1 MKKVMLL
8 LTTVLVALVVIAPA
22 GAASGGRFVGVP
34 ECTADDHGNVT
45 CTARVAGLTDG
56 VDLAYVVFEME
67 WACIADP
74 TITVTA
80 TTGDFIVDRIQ
91 NGRLFTVHN
100 SGRDPLF
107 YEIIF
112 GIDFGCPGDAWTAVR
127 YTNVTVALYFSG
139 LSYNVGT
146 IYPS

>member
-1 MKKVMLL
+1 MKKVI
-8 LTTVLVALVVIAPA
+8 LTIAAVLAALVVIAPA
-22 GAASGGRFVGVP
+22 GAASGGKFVGVP

-56 VDLAYVVFEME
+56 GDAAYVVYQTE

-74 TITVTA
+74 SITVNA
-80 TTGDFIVDRIQ
+80 TNGYIIPDPIQ

-100 SGRDPLF
+100 GARDPLF
-107 YEIIF
+107 YENIF
-112 GIDFGCPGDAWTAVR
+112 QIDFGCPGDAWTAVR
-127 YTNVTVALYFSG
+127 YTNVTVALFFSG
-139 LSYNVGT
+139 LTYNVGT

>member
-45 CTARVAGLTDG
+45 CTARVAGLTDRG
-56 VDLAYVVFEME
+56 DLAYVVFEME

-74 TITVTA
+74 SITVTA
-80 TTGDFIVDRIQ
+80 TTGDFIVEPIQ
-91 NGRLFTVHN
+91 NGRLFTVYN
-100 SGRDPLF
+100 AGRDPLF

-127 YTNVTVALYFSG
+127 YTNVTVALFFSG
-139 LSYNVGT
+139 LTYNVGT